1 MRRNKTA
8 KRPPVRMGI
17 AAKDEEELRWNQRPY
32 TRIVPEDVRAWHLGV
47 RAALV
52 QRENWARL

>member
-1 MRRNKTA
+1 
-8 KRPPVRMGI
+8 
-17 AAKDEEELRWNQRPY
+17 
-32 TRIVPEDVRAWHLGV
+32 VPEDVRAWHLGV